1 MTTENPL
8 ADAVRARLEPENA
21 ESTSEPQLC
30 CTLPAPVALTEVQQR
45 LLLDLRAVLPERGAR
60 GRILRIGTVTVL
72 QLLQAAPDSKWR
84 GLSGHKLG
92 RLLGSLG
99 LHPKAIRFPGFGVRR
114 GYECDELQSSFLTLL
129 TTGPDARR
137 ALNRL

>member
-1 MTTENPL
+1 MTMPENLADEMRRLLTPTEN
-8 ADAVRARLEPENA
+8 AG
-21 ESTSEPQLC
+21 STSEPELC

-45 LLLDLRAVLPERGAR
+45 LLADLCAVLPERGVR
-60 GRILRIGTVTVL
+60 GRIIRIGTATVL

-114 GYECDELQSSFLTLL
+114 GYDCDQLRSLFLTRLPP
-129 TTGPDARR
+129 GPMRDAP
-137 ALNRL
+137 